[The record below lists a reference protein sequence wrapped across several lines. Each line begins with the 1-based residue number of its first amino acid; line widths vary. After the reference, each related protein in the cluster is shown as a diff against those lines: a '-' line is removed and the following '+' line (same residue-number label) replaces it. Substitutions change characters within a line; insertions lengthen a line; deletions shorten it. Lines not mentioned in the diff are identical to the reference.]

1 MKNILNSRDL
11 DFSNYIDSIQSID
24 ISKIELFYC
33 SIFTILHTKINEKFS
48 VEKFIMQCNKKIL
61 LYPNG
66 EYDEF
71 YLELKDAWLLSAKRE
86 GKISTLDK
94 KNIQMLDYFLC
105 EKIVQEMSFKIEDI
119 QELAILNT
127 IEVLNVA
134 DNSCTCRGNF
144 LFYVNDN
151 IYLIFYD
158 AEYADISMLNL
169 FKEYNLPLL
178 FY

>member
-1 MKNILNSRDL
+1 MKLIQERICKEIVIKGTRENILNSRDL

-94 KNIQMLDYFLC
+94 K
-105 EKIVQEMSFKIEDI
+105 
-119 QELAILNT
+119 
-127 IEVLNVA
+127 
-134 DNSCTCRGNF
+134 
-144 LFYVNDN
+144 
-151 IYLIFYD
+151 IFRC
-158 AEYADISMLNL
+158 
-169 FKEYNLPLL
+169 
-178 FY
+178 